1 MHLTMDIPHDC
12 TLLLFCSHRQL
23 QTPLGALS
31 SSKDD
36 VFIVNTSPDTA
47 GNQTVTTPCFGEM
60 DKVNIIR

>member
-1 MHLTMDIPHDC
+1 M
-12 TLLLFCSHRQL
+12 
-23 QTPLGALS
+23 PLGVLS

-36 VFIVNTSPDTA
+36 VFIVHTSSDTA

>member
-1 MHLTMDIPHDC
+1 MDIPHDC
-12 TLLLFCSHRQL
+12 TLLLFCRIGSL
-23 QTPLGALS
+23 QMPLGVLS

-36 VFIVNTSPDTA
+36 VFIVHTSSDTA